1 MGVSP
6 GYRHQE
12 TPCHKDKGSQDHDDT
27 PAPTHDQANPVVIS
41 VVMGECYLHPLAWA
55 SASLRRSR

>member
-12 TPCHKDKGSQDHDDT
+12 TPCHKDKGFQDHDDMTT
-27 PAPTHDQANPVVIS
+27 PTTK
-41 VVMGECYLHPLAWA
+41 
-55 SASLRRSR
+55 